1 MNISQILAHR
11 GAGIQATGT
20 TVRTM
25 PDESVIFGA
34 TEWMRSLRATLE
46 AVANSNL
53 PVLIE
58 GESGTGK
65 VMIARL
71 LHQWSPVADGPFV
84 QVSCPAIPGTL
95 LESELFGY
103 EKSFP
108 NGNVQKEGQ
117 PLLAPEGGTLCL
129 DEIGELA
136 PALQAKLL
144 QLLQNG
150 KFCPIGGT
158 YDSGA
163 EIRVVCATNREL
175 EGQVENG
182 AFRRDLF
189 YRINVVKLQLPPL
202 RERAVD
208 LPVLC
213 DYFLGLYNRE
223 FNCEAKPLSLALIGK
238 LLRYHWPGNIR
249 QLENLMKRYVVL
261 GTEEVFKDEISA
273 KKSASSS
280 SAEMLPEGSMS
291 LSDASREMRRNFERN
306 LILKALEVNQWNRRR
321 AARALNISYRALLY
335 KLKESHCEIPSAE

>member
-1 MNISQILAHR
+1 
-11 GAGIQATGT
+11 
-20 TVRTM
+20 
-25 PDESVIFGA
+25 
-34 TEWMRSLRATLE
+34 MRSLRVTLE
-46 AVANSNL
+46 AVANSSL

-65 VMIARL
+65 IIIARL
-71 LHQWSPVADGPFV
+71 LHQWSPVAAGPFV

-103 EKSFP
+103 EKNSV
-108 NGNVQKEGQ
+108 NGDRHKHGDS
-117 PLLAPEGGTLCL
+117 LIAPKGGTLCL

-150 KFCPIGGT
+150 KFCPIGGRQ
-158 YDSGA
+158 DSGA
-163 EIRVVCATNREL
+163 DIRVVFATNREL
-175 EGQVENG
+175 EAQVESG
-182 AFRRDLF
+182 TFRRDLF

-208 LPVLC
+208 LPVLS
-213 DYFLGLYNRE
+213 DYFVDLYNRE
-223 FNCEAKPLSLALIGK
+223 FKCDARPLSPALIRK
-238 LLRYHWPGNIR
+238 LQRYHWPGNIR

-261 GTEEVFKDEISA
+261 GTEEVFKDEIDA
-273 KKSASSS
+273 KKSSSS
-280 SAEMLPEGSMS
+280 SPTEMLLEGSMS
-291 LSDASREMRRNFERN
+291 LPDASREMRRNFERN

-335 KLKESHCEIPSAE
+335 KLKESQCEIPSTD